1 MTMTGDSNAQ
11 LDPIVEQID
20 DFVHTGP
27 GTPAGRYLRRYWQP
41 IYVAEKLPKGKIV
54 PIRILG
60 EDLAL
65 YRGESGK
72 PHLMTNECPHRL
84 TRLHIGWIEGE
95 TVRCRYHGWRFDESG
110 QCVEQPAE
118 PKPFC
123 ERVRKL
129 ASYPTHEA
137 HGLIFAY
144 FGEGEPPA
152 FRAPPGLEDGAR
164 AGWTVSAS
172 AEMIPCNYFQS
183 AENIMDDV
191 HVNFAH
197 RDHLVNTAA
206 RPFIPTKTWG
216 EETSFGLTQFQ
227 QRGEHTDKIHFIM
240 PNQCYL
246 AHQLRTK
253 RDDKPFW
260 FKAIFWYVPLDDESH
275 LHFLIMVYHTKRRER
290 PEGTPIHEEIE
301 AILSGQKTWQDVAK
315 HPNLIRIQD
324 GVAIC
329 GQGKIVDR
337 SRERLGT
344 SDAAVILLRKI
355 WKRELKSLATDG
367 ALTAFGTP
375 NPQALRQEELDA
387 MGFNA

>member
-1 MTMTGDSNAQ
+1 MTMTGDSKAQ

-27 GTPAGRYLRRYWQP
+27 GTLAGRYLRRYWQP
-41 IYVAEKLPKGKIV
+41 VYVADKLPQGKIV

-60 EDLAL
+60 EELAL

-72 PHLMTNECPHRL
+72 AHVISNECPHRL

-95 TVRCRYHGWRFDESG
+95 TIRCRYHGWRFDESG

-123 ERVRKL
+123 KRVRKL

-260 FKAIFWYVPLDDESH
+260 FKAIFWYVPIDDESH

-301 AILSGQKTWQDVAK
+301 AILSGRKTWEDIAN
-315 HPNLIRIQD
+315 HPNIIRIQD
-324 GVAIC
+324 GVSIC
-329 GQGKIVDR
+329 GRARSRTVPGSNWVDR
-337 SRERLGT
+337 TRR
-344 SDAAVILLRKI
+344 
-355 WKRELKSLATDG
+355 W
-367 ALTAFGTP
+367 
-375 NPQALRQEELDA
+375 
-387 MGFNA
+387 